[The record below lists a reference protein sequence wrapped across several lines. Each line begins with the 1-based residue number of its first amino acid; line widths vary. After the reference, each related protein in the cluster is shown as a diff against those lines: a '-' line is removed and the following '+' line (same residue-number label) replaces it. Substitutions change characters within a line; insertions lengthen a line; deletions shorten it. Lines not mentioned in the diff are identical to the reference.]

1 MRRFRGRRPGNQLR
15 PGEDEIE
22 GMKTRLNHQLGPPP
36 GMGDPPQW
44 EVGELVACWWRPK
57 AENYLVR
64 ALAHAPTATKAAAD
78 AARAAPARRRRRSS
92 TPTCR
97 RT

>member
-1 MRRFRGRRPGNQLR
+1 LNPFRDHRPGNQLR

-22 GMKTRLNHQLGPPP
+22 GMKARLNHQLGAPP

-64 ALAHAPTATKAAAD
+64 GCSESSIVTKASAD
-78 AARAAPARRRRRSS
+78 A
-92 TPTCR
+92 T
-97 RT
+97 